1 MKTQGKEKRRLE
13 SKQERRRTGYAF
25 KQLALRM
32 FSHRGPGST
41 VRSEQFLRDGHS
53 LICLGGNGG
62 E

>member
-13 SKQERRRTGYAF
+13 SKQERRRTGYVF

-53 LICLGGNGG
+53 
-62 E
+62 